1 MDVGRRPSVVCA
13 EAETLPFPQP
23 SPTTTQRGAAG
34 SPPPN
39 VVAPPRQN
47 PTSRRP
53 RDPRSSPGRTSEGNP
68 SSLSPERLRLP
79 RCPGNLSLGLA
90 TTASVCRGSIHRV
103 PSPRSFS
110 SALFFPPLFL
120 ILVFLL
126 LYTPSSLPPP
136 SPSSSATR
144 PSLVEVAASPRSNPH
159 QSSPFYPALDLVS
172 RPESAREDEVRK
184 GKALV

>member
-1 MDVGRRPSVVCA
+1 MCEEKERWFRHRLSAAVASVVLGCRSSIVGRRSSVPKPKLKLKLA
-13 EAETLPFPQP
+13 FPFLHRALPPVV
-23 SPTTTQRGAAG
+23 
-34 SPPPN
+34 SPPSN

-53 RDPRSSPGRTSEGNP
+53 RDSRSSPGRTSEGNP

-90 TTASVCRGSIHRV
+90 TTASVYRGSIHGV

-110 SALFFPPLFL
+110 SVAFSALFFPPLFL

-126 LYTPSSLPPP
+126 LY
-136 SPSSSATR
+136 
-144 PSLVEVAASPRSNPH
+144 
-159 QSSPFYPALDLVS
+159 PF
-172 RPESAREDEVRK
+172 
-184 GKALV
+184 

>member
-1 MDVGRRPSVVCA
+1 MREEKERGLRHPSLYSHRSYLDVGRRSSVVGRRSSVV
-13 EAETLPFPQP
+13 TRRSLVPKPKP
-23 SPTTTQRGAAG
+23 SHSRTEPYHRLAV

-53 RDPRSSPGRTSEGNP
+53 RDPHSSPGRTSEGNP

-110 SALFFPPLFL
+110 STTFSALFFPPLFL
-120 ILVFLL
+120 ILVFPL
-126 LYTPSSLPPP
+126 LY
-136 SPSSSATR
+136 
-144 PSLVEVAASPRSNPH
+144 
-159 QSSPFYPALDLVS
+159 PF
-172 RPESAREDEVRK
+172 
-184 GKALV
+184 